1 MIVTIYSIV
10 CKTNP
15 ELVYVGSTTL
25 YKQRKWQHTT
35 NAKTSTKTLYELIRS
50 NGGWDNFVMSEI
62 KHVECDT
69 RKQGYE
75 EEDKYMIKMKA
86 TMNSNKSAFNA
97 DRPHEPK
104 LKKEKKDIKKQ
115 REENKDKISEA
126 NKKYY
131 QEHKEERKAYRESIA
146 EEQKE
151 YKKKWYE
158 EHRAERIEKNQ
169 EEYTCACGK
178 VGKLTNKARH
188 EKTQFHVDFTKAA
201 VLNTTS

>member
-1 MIVTIYSIV
+1 MIVIIYSIV

-15 ELVYVGSTTL
+15 ELIYVGSTTL

-35 NAKTSTKTLYELIRS
+35 NSKTSTKPLYELIRS

-62 KHVECDT
+62 KHFECDT

-75 EEDKYMIKMKA
+75 EEDKYMVEMKA
-86 TMNSNKSAFNA
+86 TMNSNKSSFDAK
-97 DRPHEPK
+97 RPHEPK
-104 LKKEKKDIKKQ
+104 LKKEKKDIKEQ
-115 REENKDKISEA
+115 RRQNTDKINEA
-126 NKKYY
+126 QRKYY

-158 EHRAERIEKNQ
+158 DHKEERIKKNQ

-188 EKTQFHVDFTKAA
+188 EKTQFHVEFLKQPTTTA
-201 VLNTTS
+201 V